1 MSRKHEQ
8 YSFEDYVR
16 IPPVRST
23 DTTVTDVHH
32 TISAESLQHRRLDND
47 KIYGRIMEQLP
58 TVNEH
63 SAEMLSTTNRSY
75 SNFKSPM
82 SKEIVGLGQLTRRES
97 TNTIDRFQFMYNKN
111 THLSTYTIPAD
122 SRLESKDVHHR
133 LKDGVHTRDEE
144 IVPVSI
150 IGARDYTN
158 TDRSF
163 GNVATTIQPPS
174 SLLSLQSD
182 NMKSGRYSGIDN
194 NKLFK
199 YQSEHMEDT
208 AYSDAFLY
216 ANEKHLNPPRPHQF
230 PCSNISDIGALSRY
244 SLPDDDRYVSRTFQ
258 NAPNRSNTEAL
269 KLGNNLR
276 VFPDTT
282 SVETN
287 MTRHPKSHNND
298 TSVENYAFKSVP
310 FKDSRQRLSVSVS
323 FSSMR
328 DSSRKSSHPINEG
341 EIVSS
346 YVLSSIGTKAPRK
359 PLLKEPSIGKN
370 TTILR

>member
-1 MSRKHEQ
+1 M
-8 YSFEDYVR
+8 
-16 IPPVRST
+16 
-23 DTTVTDVHH
+23 
-32 TISAESLQHRRLDND
+32 
-47 KIYGRIMEQLP
+47 
-58 TVNEH
+58 
-63 SAEMLSTTNRSY
+63 
-75 SNFKSPM
+75 
-82 SKEIVGLGQLTRRES
+82 
-97 TNTIDRFQFMYNKN
+97 
-111 THLSTYTIPAD
+111 
-122 SRLESKDVHHR
+122 
-133 LKDGVHTRDEE
+133 
-144 IVPVSI
+144 
-150 IGARDYTN
+150 
-158 TDRSF
+158 
-163 GNVATTIQPPS
+163 ATTIQPPS

-199 YQSEHMEDT
+199 YQSEHIEDT

-258 NAPNRSNTEAL
+258 NTEAL
-269 KLGNNLR
+269 KLGNNIR

-282 SVETN
+282 SVDTN

-298 TSVENYAFKSVP
+298 TSIENYAFKSVP